1 MHNNRHRPETCIA
14 LAVNRDI
21 ADHVEDD
28 GQLIARKQHVGRY
41 ARHPATDESTS
52 MICAEAFNGQEVVVH
67 VGRDLRRDNNIELVQ
82 SKVRLFVDVHCRT
95 HTLAAAGLD
104 IPKYCELAAALIF
117 VCEVIAGA

>member
-52 MICAEAFNGQEVVVH
+52 MICAEALNGQEVVVH
-67 VGRDLRRDNNIELVQ
+67 VGRDLRRDDTTKLVQ
-82 SKVRLFVDVHCRT
+82 NNVRLLVDVHRRT
-95 HTLAAAGLD
+95 HTLAAAGLN
-104 IPKYCELAAALIF
+104 IPEYC
-117 VCEVIAGA
+117 

>member
-28 GQLIARKQHVGRY
+28 GQLTAREQHIGRY

-52 MICAEAFNGQEVVVH
+52 MICAEALNGQEVVVH
-67 VGRDLRRDNNIELVQ
+67 VVRDLRRDSKVELIQ
-82 SKVRLFVDVHCRT
+82 YNVRLFVEVHCRT
-95 HTLAAAGLD
+95 HTLAAAGLNF
-104 IPKYCELAAALIF
+104 PEYCTLASALIF
-117 VCEVIAGA
+117 VCEVIAGT